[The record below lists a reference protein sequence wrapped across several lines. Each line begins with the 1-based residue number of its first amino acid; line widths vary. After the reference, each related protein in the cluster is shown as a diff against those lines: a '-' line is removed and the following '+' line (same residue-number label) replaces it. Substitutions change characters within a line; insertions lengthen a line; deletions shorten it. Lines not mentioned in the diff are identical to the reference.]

1 MAILKSK
8 EIAKMQSKEIE
19 EKIKE
24 LKMELIKE
32 KVSSAKGGKLKT
44 REIKRTIAR
53 LLTFNRLN
61 KKPENPKKDTVAE
74 KKSSSKKV
82 FKKSLN

>member
-1 MAILKSK
+1 MVILKSK
-8 EIAKMQSKEIE
+8 EIAKMTAKEIE

-24 LKMELIKE
+24 LKMELVKE
-32 KVSSAKGGKLKT
+32 RVSAARGGKLKT

-61 KKPENPKKDTVAE
+61 QRSIAKK
-74 KKSSSKKV
+74 
-82 FKKSLN
+82 